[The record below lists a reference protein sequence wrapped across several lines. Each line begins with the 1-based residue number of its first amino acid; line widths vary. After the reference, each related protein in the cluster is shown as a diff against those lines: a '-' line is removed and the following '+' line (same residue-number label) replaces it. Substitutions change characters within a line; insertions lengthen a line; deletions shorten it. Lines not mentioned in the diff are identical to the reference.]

1 MNQTRLLLAGRTAVV
16 TGAASG
22 IGRALALA
30 AAKRG
35 MAVAMADLDDNGLRA
50 TEAGVRALGA
60 ECVSERVSVTD
71 AAALHAFAERT
82 EQALPPVTLL
92 FANAG
97 ILQLGSL
104 LKMPISE
111 LKRLFDVNVF
121 GAIATVQ
128 AFVPRMRDHGPDAH
142 IVITGSTGSMANYAD
157 LGGYCAAKHA
167 LWPIAEAIRNDLSAA
182 GSTIGVSLLMPG
194 AVSTAIFDQ
203 ADPDRAASAETMTPD
218 EVADIAFRG
227 IDQGDFLILTHP
239 SFISQASAR
248 FDVALSELKRGT
260 QVSATAFR
268 TLEEVPG

>member
-104 LKMPISE
+104 LKM
-111 LKRLFDVNVF
+111 
-121 GAIATVQ
+121 
-128 AFVPRMRDHGPDAH
+128 
-142 IVITGSTGSMANYAD
+142 
-157 LGGYCAAKHA
+157 KH
-167 LWPIAEAIRNDLSAA
+167 
-182 GSTIGVSLLMPG
+182 T
-194 AVSTAIFDQ
+194 TCQ
-203 ADPDRAASAETMTPD
+203 
-218 EVADIAFRG
+218 
-227 IDQGDFLILTHP
+227 
-239 SFISQASAR
+239 
-248 FDVALSELKRGT
+248 
-260 QVSATAFR
+260 
-268 TLEEVPG
+268 